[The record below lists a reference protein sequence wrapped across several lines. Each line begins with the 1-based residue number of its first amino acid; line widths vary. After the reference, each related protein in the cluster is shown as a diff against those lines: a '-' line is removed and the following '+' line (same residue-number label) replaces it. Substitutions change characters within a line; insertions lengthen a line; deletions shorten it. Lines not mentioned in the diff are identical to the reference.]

1 MCYRIGKILKKKLE
15 ITLTKV
21 KKNCGQDLH
30 NIAHESHT
38 ITPLTTPLCIA
49 KINQG
54 SLPPQSS

>member
-1 MCYRIGKILKKKLE
+1 MCYGTGKILKKKLK

-21 KKNCGQDLH
+21 KNCGQDLH
-30 NIAHESHT
+30 NVAHESHT
-38 ITPLTTPLCIA
+38 IMPLTTPLCIA